1 MVYKKIRRKHR
12 PKENRA
18 AYCFHTK
25 IFTQS
30 LPFLSP
36 ATSTLAYLFL
46 SARTYQAMVLK
57 LKHHHPLLLPS
68 CWLDLKNHLINKK
81 ITTTKYNVPLC
92 ANIDEES
99 TKSTQI
105 IPSLVQ
111 IGPDFKKTCN
121 IY

>member
-1 MVYKKIRRKHR
+1 MQNLFTGRRM
-12 PKENRA
+12 
-18 AYCFHTK
+18 
-25 IFTQS
+25 I
-30 LPFLSP
+30 
-36 ATSTLAYLFL
+36 LF
-46 SARTYQAMVLK
+46 
-57 LKHHHPLLLPS
+57 
-68 CWLDLKNHLINKK
+68 
-81 ITTTKYNVPLC
+81 VPLC